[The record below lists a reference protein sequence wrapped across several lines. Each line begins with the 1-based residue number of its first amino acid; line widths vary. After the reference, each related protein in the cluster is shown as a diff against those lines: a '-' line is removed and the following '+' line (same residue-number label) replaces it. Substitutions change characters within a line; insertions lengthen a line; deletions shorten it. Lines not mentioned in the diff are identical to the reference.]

1 MSDLRSPFP
10 EPRPMAANSQVV
22 PRARTS
28 REPEDEI
35 AGQWLT
41 PQDQADIMSGAAFLA
56 AGGGGAKALGEKLL
70 QVLNGNEIPMV
81 TAAMVPD
88 EAYVVCSAYIGSPA
102 AALRLNSPTFNSL
115 ERAVRALEEAAGL
128 SASYVVPGEMGAVNS
143 LAPILS
149 AYDLG
154 RPVVDAGGCGRAVPL
169 IAATTFGVQP
179 ELARYGAAT
188 ANDADDPA
196 QYQSAVLSASNTPA
210 LQGGIGAMIGS
221 PSYGKLGAAALWLM
235 TGAELKEF
243 AVPSGLSR
251 ALSLGAALRM
261 TGGSYTSVVLEQLKG
276 FGMPGRVLFEG
287 SLLKPVRYVQHTSDN
302 HDIGTF
308 VLERE
313 DGKGT
318 VTVLSLNENIL
329 AYSSD
334 QSAPVIQMP
343 DMLCWLGADGTTF
356 DNAQLQAEVT
366 AGTAKPLYAIGVE
379 AVQAVGVQ
387 PHGPAFRDYP
397 GIRPLMAA
405 IMGAVGYSGAY
416 DPFKAT

>member
-1 MSDLRSPFP
+1 MFNPRTPFL
-10 EPRPMAANSQVV
+10 EPHPISANSQIV
-22 PRARTS
+22 PRAQTACTQGEEVPGRS
-28 REPEDEI
+28 
-35 AGQWLT
+35 LT
-41 PQDQADIMSGAAFLA
+41 AQDQSDIMSGAAFLA
-56 AGGGGAKALGEKLL
+56 AGGGGAKALGDKLL
-70 QVLNGNEIPMV
+70 QVMNGNEVPMV
-81 TAAMVPD
+81 TAGMVPD
-88 EAYVVCSAYIGSPA
+88 EAHVVCSAYIGSPA
-102 AALRLNSPTFNSL
+102 AALRLNSLTFNSL
-115 ERAVRALEEAAGL
+115 ERAVRALEKAAGI
-128 SASYVVPGEMGAVNS
+128 SASYLVPGEMGAVNS

-149 AYDLG
+149 AHDLG

-179 ELARYGAAT
+179 KLAQYGAAT
-188 ANDADDPA
+188 ANDADDQA
-196 QYQSAVLSASNTPA
+196 QYQSAVLSATNTTA
-210 LQGGIGAMIGS
+210 LQGGIGALIGS

-235 TGAELKEF
+235 TGAELKEY

-261 TGGSYTSVVLEQLKG
+261 ADGNYTSVVLEQLAG
-276 FGMPGRVLFEG
+276 FGTPGRVLFEG
-287 SLLKPVRYVQHTSDN
+287 SLLKPIKYVQHTSDN

-329 AYSSD
+329 AYSSNAA
-334 QSAPVIQMP
+334 APVIQMP

-366 AGTAKPLYAIGVE
+366 AGTAKPVYAVGVE

-387 PHGPAFRDYP
+387 PNGPAFRDYP
-397 GIRPLMAA
+397 GIAPLMAA

-416 DPFKAT
+416 VPFSAS

>member
-1 MSDLRSPFP
+1 MFNPRSPFL
-10 EPRPMAANSQVV
+10 EPRPIAANSKVV
-22 PRARTS
+22 PRAQTQQ
-28 REPEDEI
+28 EPNGEL
-35 AGQWLT
+35 AGRWLT
-41 PQDQADIMSGAAFLA
+41 AQDQIDIMDGAAFLS

-70 QVLNGNEIPMV
+70 QVMNGNRVRMV

-88 EAYVVCSAYIGSPA
+88 EAHVVCSAYIGSPA
-102 AALRLNSPTFNSL
+102 AALHLNSLTFNSL
-115 ERAVRALEEAAGL
+115 ERAVRALEEAAGF
-128 SASYVVPGEMGAVNS
+128 SASYLVPGEMGAVNS

-149 AYDLG
+149 ACDLG

-179 ELARYGAAT
+179 KLAQYGAAA

-196 QYQSAVLSASNTPA
+196 HYQSAVFSASNTTA

-235 TGAELKEF
+235 TGAELKQY

-251 ALSLGAALRM
+251 ALSLGAALRLA
-261 TGGSYTSVVLEQLKG
+261 GGNYASVVLDQLKS
-276 FGMPGRVLFEG
+276 FGTPGRILCEG
-287 SLLKPVRYVQHTSDN
+287 SLLKPVKYVQHTSDN

-334 QSAPVIQMP
+334 QAAPIIQMP
-343 DMLCWLGADGTTF
+343 DMLCWLGADGATF
-356 DNAQLQAEVT
+356 DNAQLQADVT
-366 AGTAKPLYAIGVE
+366 AGTAKPVYAIGVE
-379 AVQAVGVQ
+379 AVQTVGVQ
-387 PHGPAFRDYP
+387 ANGPAFRDYP

-405 IMGAVGYSGAY
+405 IMGAVGYSGEY
-416 DPFKAT
+416 VPFNAG